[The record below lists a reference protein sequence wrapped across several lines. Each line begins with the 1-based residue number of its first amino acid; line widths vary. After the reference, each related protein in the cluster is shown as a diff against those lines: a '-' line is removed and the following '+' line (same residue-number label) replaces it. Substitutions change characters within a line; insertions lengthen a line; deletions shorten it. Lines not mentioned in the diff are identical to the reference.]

1 MLELS
6 VASVSTD
13 ILDAGTYSDFKILPS
28 WSDLTLSAEPG
39 QPTSIAFT
47 YPRTGT
53 HAHMLISGARLR
65 VTFLF
70 TNDGIHYNRI
80 EPPNMVFVVEEFS
93 YNQDNVSSQVM
104 TISGTSTMGRFG
116 QLLLAPAIGSSYL
129 DDDIFT
135 YQNQT
140 YGQLARNALS
150 AALTRS
156 PHTNIHFTFTDHH
169 DSFGR
174 PWGLPI
180 DAKFNSGTTLTE
192 VFDWLTSLGFAYPT
206 MGFHKRWIPSQNH
219 NENFTSDMLLDK
231 ASTTYSLH
239 LYSEP
244 LKGHGYRTY
253 FANEEYEISVQYQEE
268 FKNVVNQ
275 LFVTGA
281 DEICGWVKRDDSI
294 VAYGPREGK
303 WSVSNAALHNTIL
316 QAGERYLDVYAYPR
330 TSQTLEMRFPPDG
343 AILFYFPEFMFGKS
357 HEKHQIQ
364 MVSIRVSSSNHEPT
378 LTLTIDN
385 YFDRRKALLDQRLA
399 RLGISGSG

>member
-1 MLELS
+1 MLELG

-13 ILDAGTYSDFKILPS
+13 ILDAGSYSDFKILPS

-39 QPTSIAFT
+39 KPTSIAFT

-53 HAHMLISGARLR
+53 YSQMLISGARLR

-70 TNDGIHYNRI
+70 TNDGIHYHRI
-80 EPPNMVFVVEEFS
+80 EPPNMVFVIDEMG
-93 YNQDNVSSQVM
+93 YNQDNVNSQVM
-104 TISGTSTMGRFG
+104 TISGSSTMGRFVH
-116 QLLLAPAIGSSYL
+116 LLLAPAIGSSYV
-129 DDDIFT
+129 DDEIFNFK
-135 YQNQT
+135 NQT
-140 YGQLARNALS
+140 IGTLVRNTLS

-156 PHTNIHFTFTDHH
+156 PHTNINFSFNDHY
-169 DSFGR
+169 DSFGL

-180 DAKFNSGTTLTE
+180 DAKFGPGTPLME

-206 MGFHKRWIPSQNH
+206 MGFHKKWIPSQDPG
-219 NENFTSDMLLDK
+219 ENLTSDFVLDST
-231 ASTTYSLH
+231 STTYSLH
-239 LYSEP
+239 LHSQP

-253 FANEEYEISVQYQEE
+253 FANEKYEISVQYQEE
-268 FKNVVNQ
+268 FTNVINQ
-275 LFVTGA
+275 LFVTGN
-281 DEICGWVKRDDSI
+281 DEICGWVQREDSI
-294 VAYGPREGK
+294 VAYGAREGR

-357 HEKHQIQ
+357 HERHQIQ

-385 YFDRRKALLDQRLA
+385 YFDRRKTLLDQRLA
-399 RLGISGSG
+399 RLGISSSS